1 VTTRELDQ
9 ATTVRDLQPSR
20 MSVHDLMMEAFAGLF
35 ARPGRMLLTIL
46 GTMIGLAA
54 LVSTLGLSRTAGNQI
69 VGRFDELAA
78 TEITVSSLPAS
89 EGRPPNDIPWDAPAR
104 LSRLNGVVSAGTMS
118 SLDLGGA
125 LASGVPAIDPTRRS
139 EYKLDV
145 EAASPSLFTAV
156 RAKLRA
162 GRFLDPLYSRR
173 HDRVAVLGPNAAR
186 QLGVRDVSQ
195 MPAINIGDDTFLV
208 IGILDSVQ
216 RKHELLSAVIIP
228 EGTAREMYQLAAPQ
242 NVVVETRI
250 GAASLLAKQVPL
262 ALRPDHPL
270 GLKVASPEEPQ
281 RLRAGVR
288 SDLDVLFL
296 MLGGVSLLVGAIG
309 IANVTLVSV
318 MERVGEIGLRRSL
331 GATRRHIA
339 TQFLVESA
347 GMGVLG
353 GVLGAS
359 LGMLVVVSVAA
370 YQTWTPVIDPL
381 VPLLAPVIGGLTGL
395 LAGSYPAWRAARLEP
410 VEALRAGT

>member
-1 VTTRELDQ
+1 
-9 ATTVRDLQPSR
+9 
-20 MSVHDLMMEAFAGLF
+20 MSVVD
-35 ARPGRMLLTIL
+35 
-46 GTMIGLAA
+46 
-54 LVSTLGLSRTAGNQI
+54 V
-69 VGRFDELAA
+69 
-78 TEITVSSLPAS
+78 
-89 EGRPPNDIPWDAPAR
+89 
-104 LSRLNGVVSAGTMS
+104 
-118 SLDLGGA
+118 GGA
-125 LASGVPAIDPTRRS
+125 LASGVPAIDPTGRS
-139 EYKLDV
+139 QFKLDI

-208 IGILDSVQ
+208 IGVLDSVQ

-228 EGTAREMYQLAAPQ
+228 EGTARQMYQLAAPE

-270 GLKVASPEEPQ
+270 GLQVASPEEPQ
-281 RLRAGVR
+281 RLRAGIR

-359 LGMLVVVSVAA
+359 LGMLVVVGVAA
-370 YQTWTPVIDPL
+370 YQNWTPVIDPL
-381 VPLLAPVIGGLTGL
+381 VPLLAPLLGGLTGL
-395 LAGSYPAWRAARLEP
+395 LAGAYPAWRAARLEP